1 MRSYC
6 WVIVRVVF
14 GLRPK
19 FESDSRKNLL
29 SEREGLNPEME
40 LPTIISVS
48 WIYIRTAVRVRARVR
63 ARVPMLNPIL
73 LNGRIF
79 PSPFCFRVGN
89 DTLLKNNCGFSSA
102 GSWCC
107 LGWRSCVGEALL
119 FKRHPDDFC
128 GSEGQSALGTTCE
141 LMNGA

>member
-1 MRSYC
+1 M
-6 WVIVRVVF
+6 RVVF
-14 GLRPK
+14 GLRQK

-29 SEREGLNPEME
+29 SEREGLNPEIE

-48 WIYIRTAVRVRARVR
+48 WTYIRTAVRVRARVC

-89 DTLLKNNCGFSSA
+89 DALLENNCGFSSA

-107 LGWRSCVGEALL
+107 LGWRSWVGEALL
-119 FKRHPDDFC
+119 FKRRPDDFC
-128 GSEGQSALGTTCE
+128 GSEGQSALGTT
-141 LMNGA
+141 